1 MNDLLHG
8 KISGSVALKKGLLS
22 LVTGGRGVG
31 QVRQGLGDFR
41 KTVAQSIPA
50 PAVTVTVQ

>member
-22 LVTGGRGVG
+22 LVTGDEGSAKFDKALVISAR
-31 QVRQGLGDFR
+31 RSPKASLR
-41 KTVAQSIPA
+41 P
-50 PAVTVTVQ
+50 P

>member
-1 MNDLLHG
+1 VSAKFD
-8 KISGSVALKKGLLS
+8 KA
-22 LVTGGRGVG
+22 
-31 QVRQGLGDFR
+31 LGDFR

>member
-22 LVTGGRGVG
+22 LVTGDEGSAKFDKA
-31 QVRQGLGDFR
+31 LGDFR

-50 PAVTVTVQ
+50 PAVTMTVQ

>member
-8 KISGSVALKKGLLS
+8 KISGSVALKKGCCRWS
-22 LVTGGRGVG
+22 QGTRGSAKFDKA
-31 QVRQGLGDFR
+31 LGDFR

>member
-22 LVTGGRGVG
+22 LVTGDEGVG